1 MSGDFGELIRRRPWL
16 PALLI
21 VPIFV
26 GIAIAGAQLGSAI
39 GALVVATIVV
49 FAVRAS
55 GDGPIEVATPEP
67 GAPGGVLVV
76 ATAAIEDPRTAG
88 IVAAIGDPS
97 RPEAGEEGLLVLAP
111 AHSSRLDRWAD
122 DIERARFESQ
132 RVLTVSLATMAAAG
146 IRAEGRVGDGD
157 MILATEDALRTY
169 AATEVVVV
177 ARAGDHEKE
186 IARLE
191 RRLPLRLRRVEA

>member
-1 MSGDFGELIRRRPWL
+1 MTGDLIRRYPWL
-16 PALLI
+16 PALLV

-26 GIAIAGAQLGSAI
+26 GIAVAGAQLGSAL
-39 GALVVATIVV
+39 GALVAAAIIV
-49 FAVRAS
+49 FAVRAG
-55 GDGPIEVATPEP
+55 GDGAIEVAEP
-67 GAPGGVLVV
+67 AEGTPGGVLVL
-76 ATAAIEDPRTAG
+76 ATVAIEDPRTAG

-111 AHSSRLDRWAD
+111 AHSSRVDRWAD
-122 DIERARFESQ
+122 DIEDARFESQ

-157 MILATEDALRTY
+157 MVLATEDALRVY

-177 ARAGDHEKE
+177 AREGQFEKE
-186 IARLE
+186 IAKLE
-191 RRLPLRLRRVEA
+191 RRLPVPLRRVEA

>member
-1 MSGDFGELIRRRPWL
+1 MTGDLIRRYPWL
-16 PALLI
+16 PALLV

-26 GIAIAGAQLGSAI
+26 GIAVAGAQLGSAL
-39 GALVVATIVV
+39 GALVAAAIIV
-49 FAVRAS
+49 FAVRAG
-55 GDGPIEVATPEP
+55 GDGAIEVAEP
-67 GAPGGVLVV
+67 AEGTPGGVLVL
-76 ATAAIEDPRTAG
+76 ATVAIEDPRTAG

-122 DIERARFESQ
+122 DIEDARFESQ

-157 MILATEDALRTY
+157 MVLATEDALRVY

-177 ARAGDHEKE
+177 AREGQFEKE
-186 IARLE
+186 IAKLE
-191 RRLPLRLRRVEA
+191 RRLPVPLRRVEA